1 MNRALASALLLGP
14 ACLCLAGCGHK
25 KTAAS
30 DATAGGKDA
39 AAPIVQTAMVQRGA
53 IEQTLPVTGTLAV
66 LRNQQATVTPAVSGV
81 LDQLPVRFGQ
91 TVRKGQIVA
100 HLSTRPLLGQMQ
112 QAQATI
118 AQNQVQVQQAQ
129 ANAIQQ
135 QAQTRTS
142 IAQAQ
147 SALSGARAT
156 LAGSE
161 ATLTG
166 NQAALHNAQQSLN
179 RLQSLFNDGLVAL
192 KDVEA
197 GQLTVHTADAQVAAQ
212 RQAVEAQR
220 QTVNSQRQALEA
232 ARAASL
238 QDVVKR
244 KDVQVARQQVQNARG
259 ALTTAQ
265 GQVALYTLRAPLS
278 GLVTSVG
285 ASLGETVDTTTKLIS
300 VADLA
305 TLQLQIAVPA
315 DKAHVVRPGQLIAFR
330 VESLPGK
337 VFQTTIRAIGTQV
350 DSTSNTVP
358 ALAVV
363 SNPRRELTNG
373 AFAKVQITIQR
384 HLGTLLVPKSAVL
397 RDADGQTTI
406 VVVGPDSVAHVKNV
420 QTGLTE
426 GDSVEVLSGVNA
438 GDHVVT
444 VGSYGLPDG
453 TKVTVGKAAP

>member
-1 MNRALASALLLGP
+1 
-14 ACLCLAGCGHK
+14 
-25 KTAAS
+25 
-30 DATAGGKDA
+30 
-39 AAPIVQTAMVQRGA
+39 VQTATVRRGE
-53 IEQTLPVTGTLAV
+53 IDETLPVTGTLAV
-66 LRNQQATVTPAVSGV
+66 LRNQQATVTPTVSGV

-91 TVRKGQIVA
+91 TVHKGQIVA

-156 LAGSE
+156 LAGAE
-161 ATLTG
+161 ATLAG
-166 NQAALHNAQQSLN
+166 NEAALHNAQQSLN
-179 RLQSLFNDGLVAL
+179 RLQSLFADGLVAL

-197 GQLTVHTADAQVAAQ
+197 AQLAARTADAQVAAQ

-220 QTVNSQRQALEA
+220 QTVNSQRQALAA

-244 KDVQVARQQVQNARG
+244 NDVQVARQQVQNARG

-265 GQVALYTLRAPLS
+265 GQFALYTLRAPLS
-278 GLVTSVG
+278 GLVTSIG

-315 DKAHVVRPGQLIAFR
+315 DKARMVRPGQSAAFR

-337 VFQTTIRAIGTQV
+337 VFQTTIRAVGTQV
-350 DSTSNTVP
+350 DATSNTVP

-363 SNPRRELTNG
+363 ANPRRELTNG
-373 AFAKVQITIQR
+373 AFAKVQITFQR

-397 RDADGQTTI
+397 RDAEGQAT
-406 VVVGPDSVAHVKNV
+406 VVTLGADRVAHVKEV
-420 QTGLTE
+420 KTGLTQ
-426 GDSVEVLSGVNA
+426 GDAVEILSGVSA
-438 GDHVVT
+438 GDQIVT
-444 VGSYGLPDG
+444 VGGYGLPDG
-453 TKVTVGKAAP
+453 AKVTIGKAAP